1 MSDEPETMSAPIA
14 PDDTAG
20 LTTILDNAIT
30 WAEDANIGV
39 KAARAYGANA
49 VAVAVCPPGYVV
61 VSRADLEDV
70 VSIADE
76 ADVYIDRRL
85 AALNRMWELLRGE
98 QG

>member
-1 MSDEPETMSAPIA
+1 MTNPIA

-61 VSRADLEDV
+61 INRDDLQKTLDFMNHPEWSV
-70 VSIADE
+70 A
-76 ADVYIDRRL
+76 AQMRL
-85 AALNRMWELLRGE
+85 RAALEIVD
-98 QG
+98 